1 MLDKNDFNKKQIIFM
16 FANQGDTVGFRNDN
30 LVIRDAERKIKLQVT
45 CYRVILLVI
54 VGHTVITTGLI
65 QRCAKFGFSIA
76 LMTPGFRLYQ
86 IIGKSH
92 EGNTL
97 LHLNQYRYQS
107 VDLARRLIENK
118 LRNQRKALVL
128 VRNKTEAQKKAI
140 SCMDEYLNKLSECDS
155 LERLMGFEGAAARI
169 YFENF
174 FDNVEWKGRKP
185 RIKNDMVNAA
195 LDLGYTVLFTFVEML
210 LSLYG
215 FDLYYGVMHR
225 SFYMRKSLVCDLV
238 EPFRVMIDF
247 QTKKAIN
254 LKQFKEEDF
263 EVNNLRYDL
272 KWEKSPE
279 YVSVFLKEIL
289 NRKEEIFCY
298 IQSYSR
304 CFMKGKPA
312 SEFPMYE
319 WE

>member
-30 LVIRDAERKIKLQVT
+30 LVIRDAEKKIKLQVT

-54 VGHTVITTGLI
+54 VGHTAITTGLI

-97 LHLNQYRYQS
+97 LHLKQYRYQS
-107 VDLARRLIENK
+107 IDLACRLIENK
-118 LRNQRKALVL
+118 LRNQRKALVQ
-128 VRNKTEAQKKAI
+128 VRNKTEIQKKAI
-140 SCMDEYLNKLSECDS
+140 CCMDEYLSKLSECDS
-155 LERLMGFEGAAARI
+155 LERLMGFEGAAARV

-174 FDNVEWKGRKP
+174 FNNVEWNGRKP
-185 RIKNDMVNAA
+185 RVKNDMVNAA

-238 EPFRVMIDF
+238 EPFRVMIDSR
-247 QTKKAIN
+247 TKKAIN
-254 LKQFKEEDF
+254 LKQFKKEDF
-263 EVNNLRYDL
+263 NVNNLRYEL

-289 NRKEEIFCY
+289 SRKEEIFSY
-298 IQSYSR
+298 IQSYYR